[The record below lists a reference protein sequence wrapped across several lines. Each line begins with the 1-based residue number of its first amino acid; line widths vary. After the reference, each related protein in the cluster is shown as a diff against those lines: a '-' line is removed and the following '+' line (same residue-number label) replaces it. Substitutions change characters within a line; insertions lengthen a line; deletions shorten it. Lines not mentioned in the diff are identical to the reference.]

1 MEYIERSEGKSKEE
15 WLEKRRHYVTGTDIA
30 KIMGVAPS
38 SWGGK
43 FSVWLDKTGKGTEV
57 EQNGA
62 MRAGLAFESGILKMY
77 AEDMDC
83 KMEHLDGY
91 DLNVSLKYPHLACSL
106 DGWNHT
112 LNVPVDAKNIRWKN
126 EKWGDAWTDEFPDY
140 YKTQLQVQMMVTG
153 AKEAHLAVMF
163 SGQDFVIY
171 RMDYDEKLA
180 DAIVKAVDEF
190 WPYVETGKPPDAD
203 SSNATETYIKG
214 IFAKGKE
221 GKEKVADDAFVF
233 LVKAFVEAKE
243 ATKEAKEKEAELG
256 NRIRAFMGEA
266 TVVPG
271 WCTWKNNKSSQET
284 NWEDVA
290 TELLA
295 TLSPEAKSEVIARHT
310 VIKPGNRTLRITAK
324 GL

>member
-38 SWGGK
+38 SWGRK

-153 AKEAHLAVMF
+153 ATEAHLAVMF

-171 RMDYDEKLA
+171 KMDYDEKLA
-180 DAIVKAVDEF
+180 NDIVKAVDEF
-190 WPYVETGKPPDAD
+190 WPYVERGEQPVAD
-203 SSNATETYIKG
+203 GSKATETYLKDEY
-214 IFAKGKE
+214 AVGKPDA
-221 GKEKVADDAFVF
+221 EKKADEAFIF
-233 LVKAFVEAKE
+233 LVKAYAAAKKATSEAE
-243 ATKEAKEKEAELG
+243 EKENELG
-256 NRIRAFMGEA
+256 NRIRAYMGEA

-271 WCTWKNNKSSQET
+271 WCTWKNSKGKTVVS
-284 NWEDVA
+284 WDDVA
-290 TELLA
+290 AELLA
-295 TLSPEAKSEVIARHT
+295 SLTPEAKSEIIARHT
-310 VIKPGNRTLRITAK
+310 VVKPGSRSLRITAK